1 MRCRSESQKDVPVAL
16 KVRAWRQAII
26 LSIGPLG
33 TNSLSDASPQSNNP
47 WACYIFTMSGASDKA
62 RFYLEQSVPELHE
75 LAAKKIFSREEINSI
90 TKKRSDFEHKL
101 NARGSRPSDY
111 ARYAEYEMNLET
123 LRRKRVKRLGVK
135 TTNHTG
141 ERRIFFVL
149 DRATKKFQGDIA
161 LWMQYVNYARKQRS
175 NKKVS
180 QILTSVLRLHPT
192 KAELWI
198 YAANYALED
207 RGDITEARSYMQRG
221 LRFCKK
227 DERIW
232 IEYARLE
239 MIYISKVVGRR
250 QILGLDDQRDQQEAE
265 NREEELNGDV
275 VALPAITAEDIDPHQ
290 RPNADVDQE
299 ALEKLSASPAL
310 SGAIPTAIF
319 DAAMKEFKDSHKL
332 CYQFFDMVAEF
343 PNLPC
348 TAQILVHLTETMHAF
363 APGDPETLIRWIQQP
378 VISTDVSSA
387 GFPTNFGVS
396 LDRIQTSFKRLES
409 SFAALNILRPR
420 IILEQQILEWLLSYL
435 KYEGLDPDI
444 RKVIVMTLRKMWSR
458 FQSDIELDPS
468 GREPEVSSIISKLQ
482 AEGIH
487 KLAELARAWALRTWP
502 DKSERFFQGTD
513 T

>member
-1 MRCRSESQKDVPVAL
+1 
-16 KVRAWRQAII
+16 
-26 LSIGPLG
+26 
-33 TNSLSDASPQSNNP
+33 
-47 WACYIFTMSGASDKA
+47 MSGASDKA
-62 RFYLEQSVPELHE
+62 RFFLEQSVPELHE
-75 LAAKKIFSREEINSI
+75 LAAKKIFTREEINSI
-90 TKKRSDFEHKL
+90 AKKRSDFEHKL

-111 ARYAEYEMNLET
+111 ARYAEYEMNLEI

-161 LWMQYVNYARKQRS
+161 LWMQYINYARKRRS

-198 YAANYALED
+198 YAANYAMED
-207 RGDITEARSYMQRG
+207 QGDITEARSYMQKG

-239 MIYISKVVGRR
+239 MIYISKIVGRR
-250 QILGLDDQRDQQEAE
+250 QILGLDDQRDQQEDE
-265 NREEELNGDV
+265 NKIKGISGDV
-275 VALPAITAEDIDPHQ
+275 VALPAITAEDIDPHM
-290 RPNADVDQE
+290 RPSGDIDQE
-299 ALEKLSASPAL
+299 ALQKLSASPAL

-332 CYQFFDMVAEF
+332 CHQFFDMAAEF
-343 PNLPC
+343 HYIPC
-348 TAQILVHLTETMHAF
+348 TAQILAHLMETMHAF
-363 APGDPETLIRWIQQP
+363 APEDPETLIRWTQQP
-378 VISTDVSSA
+378 VIGTNVSSA

-396 LDRIQTSFKRLES
+396 LDRIQTSFERLES
-409 SFAALNILRPR
+409 LSAPNISRPR
-420 IILEQQILEWLLSYL
+420 TILEQRILEWLLSYL
-435 KYEGLDPDI
+435 KDEGLDTDI
-444 RKVIVMTLRKMWSR
+444 RKVIVMTLRKVWSR
-458 FQSDIELDPS
+458 FQSDIELDRS

-482 AEGIH
+482 AEGID

-502 DKSERFFQGTD
+502 DKSERSFQGTD

>member
-1 MRCRSESQKDVPVAL
+1 
-16 KVRAWRQAII
+16 
-26 LSIGPLG
+26 
-33 TNSLSDASPQSNNP
+33 
-47 WACYIFTMSGASDKA
+47 MSGASDKA

-90 TKKRSDFEHKL
+90 AKRRSDFEHKL

-111 ARYAEYEMNLET
+111 ARYAEYEMNLES

-161 LWMQYVNYARKQRS
+161 LWMQYINYARKQRS
-175 NKKVS
+175 NKKAS

-192 KAELWI
+192 KAELWV
-198 YAANYALED
+198 YAANYAMED

-239 MIYISKVVGRR
+239 MIYISKIVGRR
-250 QILGLDDQRDQQEAE
+250 QLLGLDNQRDQQEEE
-265 NREEELNGDV
+265 NKIEGFSSDM
-275 VALPAITAEDIDPHQ
+275 VALPAITAEDFDPHK
-290 RPNADVDQE
+290 RPNGDIDQE

-310 SGAIPTAIF
+310 LGAIPTAIF
-319 DAAMKEFKDSHKL
+319 DAAMKEFKDSHEL
-332 CYQFFDMVAEF
+332 CHQFFDMVAEF
-343 PNLPC
+343 HNLPC
-348 TAQILVHLTETMHAF
+348 TAQILMRLTETMQAF
-363 APGDPETLIRWIQQP
+363 APGNPETLIRWIQQP
-378 VISTDVSSA
+378 VIGNNVFSA

-396 LDRIQTSFKRLES
+396 LDRIQTSFKGLES
-409 SFAALNILRPR
+409 SLAAPNILQPR
-420 IILEQQILEWLLSYL
+420 TILGQQILEWLLSYL
-435 KYEGLDPDI
+435 KNEGLDPDI
-444 RKVIVMTLRKMWSR
+444 RKVIVVMLRKVWSR
-458 FQSDIELDPS
+458 FQSDIELDPI

-487 KLAELARAWALRTWP
+487 KLAELARAWALRMWP
-502 DKSERFFQGTD
+502 DKSERSFQRTD

>member
-1 MRCRSESQKDVPVAL
+1 
-16 KVRAWRQAII
+16 
-26 LSIGPLG
+26 
-33 TNSLSDASPQSNNP
+33 
-47 WACYIFTMSGASDKA
+47 MSGASDKA

-111 ARYAEYEMNLET
+111 ARYAEYEMNLES

-149 DRATKKFQGDIA
+149 DRATKKFQGDIG
-161 LWMQYVNYARKQRS
+161 LWMQYINYARKQRS

-192 KAELWI
+192 KVELWI
-198 YAANYALED
+198 YAANYAMED

-239 MIYISKVVGRR
+239 MIYISKIVGRR
-250 QILGLDDQRDQQEAE
+250 QILGLDDQRDQQEDE
-265 NREEELNGDV
+265 SRIKELNGDV
-275 VALPAITAEDIDPHQ
+275 VALPAITAEDIDPHK
-290 RPNADVDQE
+290 RPSADVDQE

-310 SGAIPTAIF
+310 LGAIPTAIF
-319 DAAMKEFKDSHKL
+319 AAAMKDFKDSNKL
-332 CYQFFDMVAEF
+332 CHQFFDMVAEF
-343 PNLPC
+343 NNLRC

-378 VISTDVSSA
+378 VIGTDVSSA

-409 SFAALNILRPR
+409 SSAVPNILRPR
-420 IILEQQILEWLLSYL
+420 TILEQQIFEWLLSYL
-435 KYEGLDPDI
+435 KYEDLDPDI
-444 RKVIVMTLRKMWSR
+444 RKVIVMTLRKVWSR

-482 AEGIH
+482 AGGIH

-502 DKSERFFQGTD
+502 DESEHFFQGTD

>member
-1 MRCRSESQKDVPVAL
+1 MRCCSDSQKDGPVAL
-16 KVRAWRQAII
+16 KVRAWRQAIV

-33 TNSLSDASPQSNNP
+33 TNSLSEASPQPNNP
-47 WACYIFTMSGASDKA
+47 RASYNFTMSGASDKA

-111 ARYAEYEMNLET
+111 ARYAEYEMNLEY

-149 DRATKKFQGDIA
+149 DRATKKFQGDIG
-161 LWMQYVNYARKQRS
+161 LWMQYINYARKQRS

-198 YAANYALED
+198 YAANYAMED

-239 MIYISKVVGRR
+239 MIYISKIVGRR
-250 QILGLDDQRDQQEAE
+250 QILGLDDQRDQQEDE
-265 NREEELNGDV
+265 NRIEELNGDM
-275 VALPAITAEDIDPHQ
+275 VALPAITAEDIDPHK
-290 RPNADVDQE
+290 RPSVDVDQE
-299 ALEKLSASPAL
+299 ALKKLSASPAL

-319 DAAMKEFKDSHKL
+319 DAAMKEFKDSNKL
-332 CYQFFDMVAEF
+332 CLRFFDMVAKF
-343 PNLPC
+343 QALPC

-378 VISTDVSSA
+378 VIGIDVSLA

-409 SFAALNILRPR
+409 LSAVPNILRPR
-420 IILEQQILEWLLSYL
+420 TILEQQILEWLLSYL

-444 RKVIVMTLRKMWSR
+444 RKVIVTTLRKVWSR

-468 GREPEVSSIISKLQ
+468 GREPVVSSIISKLQ
-482 AEGIH
+482 AGGIH

-502 DKSERFFQGTD
+502 DEAERFI
-513 T
+513 

>member
-1 MRCRSESQKDVPVAL
+1 
-16 KVRAWRQAII
+16 
-26 LSIGPLG
+26 
-33 TNSLSDASPQSNNP
+33 
-47 WACYIFTMSGASDKA
+47 MSGASDKA
-62 RFYLEQSVPELHE
+62 RFYLEQSVPELQE

-90 TKKRSDFEHKL
+90 AKKRSDFEHKL

-111 ARYAEYEMNLET
+111 ARYAEFEMNLES

-149 DRATKKFQGDIA
+149 DRATKKFHGDIA
-161 LWMQYVNYARKQRS
+161 LWMQYISYARKQRS

-192 KAELWI
+192 KSELWI

-227 DERIW
+227 DERMW

-239 MIYISKVVGRR
+239 LIYISKIVGRR
-250 QILGLDDQRDQQEAE
+250 QILGLDDQRDQHEDE
-265 NREEELNGDV
+265 NKKEGLSGDMV
-275 VALPAITAEDIDPHQ
+275 TLPAITAEDIDPQ
-290 RPNADVDQE
+290 KRLSGDIDQE
-299 ALEKLSASPAL
+299 ALEKFSTSPAL

-332 CYQFFDMVAEF
+332 CHQFFDMVAEF
-343 PNLPC
+343 HNLPC
-348 TAQILVHLTETMHAF
+348 TAEILVRLTETMHAF

-378 VISTDVSSA
+378 VIGTNTFSA

-396 LDRIQTSFKRLES
+396 LDRIQTSLKRLES
-409 SFAALNILRPR
+409 SSAAPNILRPR
-420 IILEQQILEWLLSYL
+420 TILEQRILEWLLSYL
-435 KYEGLDPDI
+435 KDEGLDPDI
-444 RKVIVMTLRKMWSR
+444 RKVIAMTLRKVWSR
-458 FQSDIELDPS
+458 FQSDIELDPI

-482 AEGIH
+482 AEGIQ
-487 KLAELARAWALRTWP
+487 KLAEPARAWALRTWP
-502 DKSERFFQGTD
+502 DRSERPFQGTD